1 MDPSSINPGHWTRK
15 LLEAQ
20 GLSDSIV
27 AALTISVDLIVL
39 VIVSLLADFVARSI
53 LMRLIRRFVLRTKAT
68 WDDHFLKEKVFEALV
83 HLLPTILIRAFI
95 PLVFEHAENWIA
107 PLQNLLSL
115 LLIYQIA
122 ILINRAAR
130 ATSHVLEDQEQFK
143 DKPIRTLLSV
153 VQFLTWFIAILA
165 VISQASGTPLG
176 SLMAGMAG
184 ATAIII
190 LIFQDAINGLL
201 ANFQIA
207 MYDLLRKGDWI
218 TFERFGVD
226 GDVISLDL
234 TTVKIKNFD
243 NTISSVP
250 AKAFVT
256 ESFVNWRGMQMANV
270 RRIKRNLV
278 IDIDSVQFCSE
289 DLLQKL
295 SGIERVRSY
304 IQSRK
309 EEISQHNLSVGA
321 DKSQPVNGRHL
332 TNLGVFRMYASQYLM
347 EHAQISDE
355 HSLMVRQLQP
365 LGTGVPL
372 EVYCFAKEINWVP
385 YEGIVSDIFD
395 HLIAAAPAFGLRLYQ
410 APTSRSGYMGTNAG
424 QA

>member
-20 GLSDSIV
+20 GLSDSVV
-27 AALTISVDLIVL
+27 AALTISVDFIVL
-39 VIVSLLADFVARSI
+39 VLASLLADFVARSI
-53 LMRLIRRFVLRTKAT
+53 LMRLIRRFVLRTKVT
-68 WDDHFLKEKVFEALV
+68 WDDHFLKEKVFESLV

-107 PLQNLLSL
+107 PLQNILSF
-115 LLIYQIA
+115 LLIYQVA
-122 ILINRAAR
+122 ILVNRSAR

-226 GDVISLDL
+226 GDVISVDL

-278 IDIDSVQFCSE
+278 IDLDSIQFCSDE
-289 DLLQKL
+289 LLDKL
-295 SGIERVRSY
+295 SGIERVREY
-304 IQSRK
+304 IGERK
-309 EEISQHNLSVGA
+309 TEIAQHNLSVGA
-321 DKSQPVNGRHL
+321 DKSQPVNGRHM
-332 TNLGVFRMYASQYLM
+332 TNLGVFRMYASQYLK

-372 EVYCFAKEINWVP
+372 EVYCFAKEISWVP

>member
-20 GLSDSIV
+20 GLSDSVV
-27 AALTISVDLIVL
+27 AALMISVDFIVL
-39 VIVSLLADFVARSI
+39 VLASLLADFVARSI
-53 LMRLIRRFVLRTKAT
+53 LMRLIRRFVLRTKVT

-107 PLQNLLSL
+107 PLQNILSF
-115 LLIYQIA
+115 LLIYQVA
-122 ILINRAAR
+122 ILVNRSAR

-226 GDVISLDL
+226 GDVISVDL

-278 IDIDSVQFCSE
+278 IDLDSIQFCSDE
-289 DLLQKL
+289 LLDKL
-295 SGIERVRSY
+295 SGIERVREY
-304 IQSRK
+304 IGERK
-309 EEISQHNLSVGA
+309 TEIAQHNLSVGA
-321 DKSQPVNGRHL
+321 DKSQPVNGRHM
-332 TNLGVFRMYASQYLM
+332 TNLGVFRMYASQYLK

-372 EVYCFAKEINWVP
+372 EVYCFAKEISWVP

>member
-53 LMRLIRRFVLRTKAT
+53 LMRLIRRFVLRTKVT

>member
-1 MDPSSINPGHWTRK
+1 LDF
-15 LLEAQ
+15 LL
-20 GLSDSIV
+20 V
-27 AALTISVDLIVL
+27 
-39 VIVSLLADFVARSI
+39 
-53 LMRLIRRFVLRTKAT
+53 
-68 WDDHFLKEKVFEALV
+68 
-83 HLLPTILIRAFI
+83 
-95 PLVFEHAENWIA
+95 
-107 PLQNLLSL
+107 
-115 LLIYQIA
+115 YQIA
-122 ILINRAAR
+122 LLVNRTAR
-130 ATSHVLEDQEQFK
+130 ATGHVLEDQEQFK
-143 DKPIRTLLSV
+143 DKPIRTMLSV
-153 VQFLTWFIAILA
+153 VQFLTWFIAILGI
-165 VISQASGTPLG
+165 ISVASGTPLG
-176 SLMAGMAG
+176 TLLAGMAG

-226 GDVISLDL
+226 GDVISVDL

-256 ESFVNWRGMQMANV
+256 DSFVNWRGMQVANV

-278 IDIDSVQFCSE
+278 IDLDSVQFCSDE
-289 DLLQKL
+289 LLASL
-295 SGIERVRSY
+295 SGIERVRDY
-304 IQSRK
+304 IQARQA
-309 EEISQHNLSVGA
+309 EIAQHNVAIGA
-321 DKSQPVNGRHL
+321 DKSQPVNGRHM
-332 TNLGVFRMYASQYLM
+332 TNLGVFRIYATHYLK
-347 EHAQISDE
+347 EHAQVSDE

-372 EVYCFAKEINWVP
+372 EIYCFAKEISWVP

>member
-20 GLSDSIV
+20 GLSDSVV
-27 AALTISVDLIVL
+27 AALTISVDFIVL
-39 VIVSLLADFVARSI
+39 VLASLLADFVARSI
-53 LMRLIRRFVLRTKAT
+53 LMRLIRRFVLRTKVT

-107 PLQNLLSL
+107 PLQNILSF
-115 LLIYQIA
+115 LLIYQVA
-122 ILINRAAR
+122 ILVNRSAR

-226 GDVISLDL
+226 GDVISVDL

-278 IDIDSVQFCSE
+278 IDLDSIQFCSDE
-289 DLLQKL
+289 LLDKL
-295 SGIERVRSY
+295 SGIERVREY
-304 IQSRK
+304 IGERK
-309 EEISQHNLSVGA
+309 TEIAQHNLSVGA
-321 DKSQPVNGRHL
+321 DKSQPLNGRHM
-332 TNLGVFRMYASQYLM
+332 TNLGVFRMYASQYLK

-372 EVYCFAKEINWVP
+372 EVYCFAKEISWVP

>member
-20 GLSDSIV
+20 GLSDSVV
-27 AALTISVDLIVL
+27 AALTISVDFIVL
-39 VIVSLLADFVARSI
+39 VLASLLADFVARSI
-53 LMRLIRRFVLRTKAT
+53 LMRLIRRFVLRTKVT

-107 PLQNLLSL
+107 PLQNILSF
-115 LLIYQIA
+115 LLIYHVA
-122 ILINRAAR
+122 ILVNRSAR
-130 ATSHVLEDQEQFK
+130 APSHVLEDQEQLK

-226 GDVISLDL
+226 GDVISVDL

-278 IDIDSVQFCSE
+278 IDLDSIQFCSDE
-289 DLLQKL
+289 LLDKL
-295 SGIERVRSY
+295 SGIERVREY
-304 IQSRK
+304 IGERK
-309 EEISQHNLSVGA
+309 TEIAQHNLSVGA
-321 DKSQPVNGRHL
+321 DKSQPVNGRHM
-332 TNLGVFRMYASQYLM
+332 TNLGVFRMYATQYLK

-372 EVYCFAKEINWVP
+372 EVYCFAKEISWVP

>member
-20 GLSDSIV
+20 GLSDSVV
-27 AALTISVDLIVL
+27 AALTISVDFIVL
-39 VIVSLLADFVARSI
+39 VLASLLADFVARSI
-53 LMRLIRRFVLRTKAT
+53 LMRLIRRFVLRTKVT

-107 PLQNLLSL
+107 PLQNILSF
-115 LLIYQIA
+115 LLIYQVA
-122 ILINRAAR
+122 ILVNRSAR

-226 GDVISLDL
+226 GDVISVDL

-278 IDIDSVQFCSE
+278 IDLDSIQFCSDE
-289 DLLQKL
+289 LLDKL
-295 SGIERVRSY
+295 SGIERVREY
-304 IQSRK
+304 IGERK
-309 EEISQHNLSVGA
+309 TEIAQHNLSVGA
-321 DKSQPVNGRHL
+321 DKSQPVNGRHM
-332 TNLGVFRMYASQYLM
+332 TNLGVFRMYATQYLK

-372 EVYCFAKEINWVP
+372 EVYCFAKEISWVP

>member
-1 MDPSSINPGHWTRK
+1 MDPSLINPGHWTRD

-20 GLSDSIV
+20 GFNDTLI
-27 AALTISVDLIVL
+27 AGITISVDFIALVL
-39 VIVSLLADFVARSI
+39 ASLLADYVAKSI
-53 LMRLIRRFVLRTKAT
+53 LLRFIKRWVLRTAAT
-68 WDDHFLKEKVFEALV
+68 WDDHFLKEKVFQALV
-83 HLLPTILIRAFI
+83 HLLPTLVIRAFI
-95 PLVFEHAENWIA
+95 PVVFEHAEHWIA
-107 PLQNLLSL
+107 PLQTGLSY

-122 ILINRAAR
+122 ILVNRTAR
-130 ATSHVLEDQEQFK
+130 ATSHVLEDEEKFK

-153 VQFLTWFIAILA
+153 VQFLTWFVSILA
-165 VISQASGTPLG
+165 AISLASGTPLG
-176 SLMAGMAG
+176 SLLAGMAG

-218 TFERFGVD
+218 TFEKFGVD
-226 GDVISLDL
+226 GDVISVDL

-256 ESFVNWRGMQMANV
+256 DSFVNWRGMQVANV

-278 IDIDSVQFCSE
+278 IDLDSVQFCSD
-289 DLLQKL
+289 DLLEKL
-295 SGIERVRSY
+295 SGIERVRTY
-304 IQSRK
+304 IQGRQS
-309 EEISQHNLSVGA
+309 EISQHNVAIGA
-321 DKSQPVNGRHL
+321 DKSQPVNGRHM
-332 TNLGVFRMYASQYLM
+332 TNLGVFRMYATAYLQ

-372 EVYCFAKEINWVP
+372 EIYCFAKEISWVP
-385 YEGIVSDIFD
+385 YEGIVADIFD

>member
-20 GLSDSIV
+20 GLSDSVV
-27 AALTISVDLIVL
+27 AALTISVDFIVL
-39 VIVSLLADFVARSI
+39 VLASLLADFVARSI
-53 LMRLIRRFVLRTKAT
+53 LMRLIRRFVLRTKVT

-107 PLQNLLSL
+107 PLQNILSF
-115 LLIYQIA
+115 LLIYQVD
-122 ILINRAAR
+122 ILVNRSAR

-226 GDVISLDL
+226 GDVISVDL

-278 IDIDSVQFCSE
+278 IDLDSIQFCSDE
-289 DLLQKL
+289 LLDKL
-295 SGIERVRSY
+295 SGIERVREY
-304 IQSRK
+304 IGERK
-309 EEISQHNLSVGA
+309 TEIAQHNLSVGA
-321 DKSQPVNGRHL
+321 DKSQPVNGRHM
-332 TNLGVFRMYASQYLM
+332 TNLGVFRMYASQYLK

-372 EVYCFAKEINWVP
+372 EVYCFAKEISWVP

>member
-20 GLSDSIV
+20 GLSDSVV
-27 AALTISVDLIVL
+27 AALTISVDFIVL
-39 VIVSLLADFVARSI
+39 VLASLLADFVARGI
-53 LMRLIRRFVLRTKAT
+53 LMRLIRRFVLRTKVT
-68 WDDHFLKEKVFEALV
+68 WDDHFLKEKVFESLV

-107 PLQNLLSL
+107 PLQNILSF
-115 LLIYQIA
+115 LLIYQVA
-122 ILINRAAR
+122 ILVNRSAR

-226 GDVISLDL
+226 GDVISVDL
-234 TTVKIKNFD
+234 TTVKIKNFED
-243 NTISSVP
+243 RKSV
-250 AKAFVT
+250 V
-256 ESFVNWRGMQMANV
+256 
-270 RRIKRNLV
+270 
-278 IDIDSVQFCSE
+278 
-289 DLLQKL
+289 
-295 SGIERVRSY
+295 
-304 IQSRK
+304 
-309 EEISQHNLSVGA
+309 
-321 DKSQPVNGRHL
+321 
-332 TNLGVFRMYASQYLM
+332 
-347 EHAQISDE
+347 
-355 HSLMVRQLQP
+355 
-365 LGTGVPL
+365 
-372 EVYCFAKEINWVP
+372 
-385 YEGIVSDIFD
+385 
-395 HLIAAAPAFGLRLYQ
+395 
-410 APTSRSGYMGTNAG
+410 
-424 QA
+424 

>member
-20 GLSDSIV
+20 GLSDSVV
-27 AALTISVDLIVL
+27 AALTISVDFIVL
-39 VIVSLLADFVARSI
+39 VLASLLADFVARSI
-53 LMRLIRRFVLRTKAT
+53 LMRLIRRFVLRTKVT

-107 PLQNLLSL
+107 PLQNILSF
-115 LLIYQIA
+115 LLIYQVA
-122 ILINRAAR
+122 ILVNRSAR

-226 GDVISLDL
+226 GDVISVDL

-278 IDIDSVQFCSE
+278 IDLDSIQFCSDE
-289 DLLQKL
+289 LLDKL
-295 SGIERVRSY
+295 SGIARVREY
-304 IQSRK
+304 IGERK
-309 EEISQHNLSVGA
+309 TEIAQHNLSVGA
-321 DKSQPVNGRHL
+321 DKSQPVNGRHM
-332 TNLGVFRMYASQYLM
+332 TNLGVFRMYASQYLK

-372 EVYCFAKEINWVP
+372 EVYCFAKEISWVP

>member
-20 GLSDSIV
+20 GLSDSVV
-27 AALTISVDLIVL
+27 AALTISVDFFVL
-39 VIVSLLADFVARSI
+39 VLASLLADFVARSI
-53 LMRLIRRFVLRTKAT
+53 LMRLIRRFVLRTKVT

-107 PLQNLLSL
+107 PLQNILSF
-115 LLIYQIA
+115 LLIYQVA
-122 ILINRAAR
+122 ILVNRSAR

-226 GDVISLDL
+226 GDVISVDL

-278 IDIDSVQFCSE
+278 IDLDSIQFCSDE
-289 DLLQKL
+289 LLDKL
-295 SGIERVRSY
+295 SGIERVREY
-304 IQSRK
+304 IGERK
-309 EEISQHNLSVGA
+309 TEIAQHNLSVGA
-321 DKSQPVNGRHL
+321 DKSQPVNGRHM
-332 TNLGVFRMYASQYLM
+332 TNLGVFRMYASQYLK

-372 EVYCFAKEINWVP
+372 EVYCFAKEISWVP

>member
-20 GLSDSIV
+20 GLSDSVV
-27 AALTISVDLIVL
+27 AALTISVDFIVL
-39 VIVSLLADFVARSI
+39 VLASLLADFVARSI
-53 LMRLIRRFVLRTKAT
+53 LMRLIRRFVLRTKVT
-68 WDDHFLKEKVFEALV
+68 WDDHFLKEKVFESLV

-107 PLQNLLSL
+107 PLQNILSF
-115 LLIYQIA
+115 LLIYQVA
-122 ILINRAAR
+122 ILVNRSAR

-226 GDVISLDL
+226 GDVISVDL

-256 ESFVNWRGMQMANV
+256 ESFVNWRGMQMAKV

-278 IDIDSVQFCSE
+278 IDLDSIQFCSDE
-289 DLLQKL
+289 LLDKL
-295 SGIERVRSY
+295 SGIERVREY
-304 IQSRK
+304 IGERK
-309 EEISQHNLSVGA
+309 TEIAQHNLSVGA
-321 DKSQPVNGRHL
+321 DKSQPVNGRHM
-332 TNLGVFRMYASQYLM
+332 TNLGVFRMYASQYLK

-372 EVYCFAKEINWVP
+372 EVYCFAKEISWVP

>member
-20 GLSDSIV
+20 GLSDSVV
-27 AALTISVDLIVL
+27 AALTISVDFIVL
-39 VIVSLLADFVARSI
+39 VLASLLADFVARSI
-53 LMRLIRRFVLRTKAT
+53 LMRLIRRFVLRTKVT

-107 PLQNLLSL
+107 PLQNILSF
-115 LLIYQIA
+115 LLIYQVA
-122 ILINRAAR
+122 ILVNRSAR

-226 GDVISLDL
+226 GDVISVDL

-278 IDIDSVQFCSE
+278 IDLDSIQFCSDE
-289 DLLQKL
+289 LLDKL
-295 SGIERVRSY
+295 SGIERVREY
-304 IQSRK
+304 IGERK
-309 EEISQHNLSVGA
+309 TEIAQHNLSVGA
-321 DKSQPVNGRHL
+321 DKSQPVNGRHM
-332 TNLGVFRMYASQYLM
+332 TNLGVFRMYASQYLK

-372 EVYCFAKEINWVP
+372 EVYCFAKEISWVP

>member
-1 MDPSSINPGHWTRK
+1 MDPSSINPGHWTRQ

-20 GLSDSIV
+20 GLSEPLI
-27 AALTISVDLIVL
+27 AGLTITVDFVVL
-39 VIVSLLADFVARSI
+39 VLASLLADFVARSI
-53 LMRLIRRFVLRTKAT
+53 LMRLIRRFVLRTKVT
-68 WDDHFLKEKVFEALV
+68 WDDHFLKEKVFEGLV
-83 HLLPTILIRAFI
+83 HLLPTLLIRGFV
-95 PLVFEHAENWIA
+95 PVVFEHAEAWIA
-107 PLQNLLSL
+107 PLQKGLDFLLV
-115 LLIYQIA
+115 YQIA
-122 ILINRAAR
+122 LLVNRTAR
-130 ATSHVLEDQEQFK
+130 ATGHVLEDQEQFK

-153 VQFLTWFIAILA
+153 VQFLTWFIAILGI
-165 VISQASGTPLG
+165 ISVASGTPLG
-176 SLMAGMAG
+176 TLLAGMAG

-226 GDVISLDL
+226 GDVISVDL

-256 ESFVNWRGMQMANV
+256 DSFVNWRGMQVANV

-278 IDIDSVQFCSE
+278 IDLDSVQFCSDE
-289 DLLQKL
+289 LLASL
-295 SGIERVRSY
+295 SGIERVRDF
-304 IQSRK
+304 IQARQA
-309 EEISQHNLSVGA
+309 EIAQHNVAIGA
-321 DKSQPVNGRHL
+321 DKSQPVNGRHM
-332 TNLGVFRMYASQYLM
+332 TNLGVFRIYATHYLK
-347 EHAQISDE
+347 EHAQVSDE

-372 EVYCFAKEINWVP
+372 EIYCFAKEISWVP

>member
-1 MDPSSINPGHWTRK
+1 MDPSSINPGHWTRE

-20 GLSDSIV
+20 GLAESMI
-27 AALTISVDLIVL
+27 AGLTITVDFVVL
-39 VIVSLLADFVARSI
+39 VLASLLADFVARSI
-53 LMRLIRRFVLRTKAT
+53 LMRLIRRFVQRTKAT
-68 WDDHFLKEKVFEALV
+68 WDDHFLQEKVFEGLV
-83 HLLPTILIRAFI
+83 HLLPTLLIRAFV
-95 PLVFEHAENWIA
+95 PVVFEHADVWIA
-107 PLQNLLSL
+107 PLQKGLDFLLV
-115 LLIYQIA
+115 YQIA
-122 ILINRAAR
+122 LLVNRTAR
-130 ATSHVLEDQEQFK
+130 ATSHVLEGQDQFK

-153 VQFLTWFIAILA
+153 VQFLTWFIAILG
-165 VISQASGTPLG
+165 VISVASGTPL
-176 SLMAGMAG
+176 STLLAGMAG

-226 GDVISLDL
+226 GDVVSVDL

-256 ESFVNWRGMQMANV
+256 DSFVNWRGMQMANV

-278 IDIDSVQFCSE
+278 IDLDSVQFCSDE
-289 DLLQKL
+289 LITSL
-295 SGIERVRSY
+295 SGIERISGYVQKR
-304 IQSRK
+304 QA
-309 EEISQHNLSVGA
+309 EISQHNVGIGA
-321 DKSQPVNGRHL
+321 DKSQHVNGRHM
-332 TNLGVFRMYASQYLM
+332 TNLGVFRMYATAYLKEHIQISE
-347 EHAQISDE
+347 EHA
-355 HSLMVRQLQP
+355 LMVRQLQP
-365 LGTGVPL
+365 LGTGVPM
-372 EVYCFAKEINWVP
+372 EIYCFAKEISWAP

-410 APTSRSGYMGTNAG
+410 APTSRSVFTGTMDG

>member
-20 GLSDSIV
+20 GLSDSVV
-27 AALTISVDLIVL
+27 AALTISVDFIVL
-39 VIVSLLADFVARSI
+39 VLASLLADFVARSI
-53 LMRLIRRFVLRTKAT
+53 LMRLIRRFVLRTKVT

-107 PLQNLLSL
+107 PLQNILSF
-115 LLIYQIA
+115 LLIYQVA
-122 ILINRAAR
+122 ILVNRSAR

-226 GDVISLDL
+226 GDVISVDL

-256 ESFVNWRGMQMANV
+256 ESFVNWRGMQMAKV

-278 IDIDSVQFCSE
+278 IDLDSIQFCSDE
-289 DLLQKL
+289 LLDKL
-295 SGIERVRSY
+295 SGIERVREY
-304 IQSRK
+304 IGERK
-309 EEISQHNLSVGA
+309 TEIAQHNLSVGA
-321 DKSQPVNGRHL
+321 DKSQPVNGRHM
-332 TNLGVFRMYASQYLM
+332 TNLGVFRMYASQYLK

-372 EVYCFAKEINWVP
+372 EVYCFAKEISWVP

>member
-20 GLSDSIV
+20 GLSDSVV
-27 AALTISVDLIVL
+27 AALTISVDFFVL
-39 VIVSLLADFVARSI
+39 VLASLLADFVARSI
-53 LMRLIRRFVLRTKAT
+53 LMRLIRRFVLRTKVT

-107 PLQNLLSL
+107 PLQNILSF
-115 LLIYQIA
+115 LLIYQVA
-122 ILINRAAR
+122 ILVNRSAR

-226 GDVISLDL
+226 GDVISVDL

-278 IDIDSVQFCSE
+278 IDLDSIQFCSDE
-289 DLLQKL
+289 LLDNL
-295 SGIERVRSY
+295 SGIERVREY
-304 IQSRK
+304 IGERK
-309 EEISQHNLSVGA
+309 TEIAQHNLSVGA
-321 DKSQPVNGRHL
+321 DKSQPVNGRHM
-332 TNLGVFRMYASQYLM
+332 TNLGVFRMYASQYLK

-372 EVYCFAKEINWVP
+372 EVYCFAKEISWVP

>member
-20 GLSDSIV
+20 GLSDSVV
-27 AALTISVDLIVL
+27 AALTISVDFIVL
-39 VIVSLLADFVARSI
+39 VLASLLADFVARGI
-53 LMRLIRRFVLRTKAT
+53 LMRLIRRFVLRTKVT
-68 WDDHFLKEKVFEALV
+68 WDDHFLKEKVFESLV

-107 PLQNLLSL
+107 PLQNILSF
-115 LLIYQIA
+115 LLIYQVA
-122 ILINRAAR
+122 ILVNRSAR

-226 GDVISLDL
+226 GDVISVDL

-256 ESFVNWRGMQMANV
+256 ESFVNWRGMQMAKV

-278 IDIDSVQFCSE
+278 IDLDSIQFCSDE
-289 DLLQKL
+289 LLDKL
-295 SGIERVRSY
+295 SGIERVREY
-304 IQSRK
+304 IGERK
-309 EEISQHNLSVGA
+309 TEIAQHNLSVGA
-321 DKSQPVNGRHL
+321 DKSQPVNGRHM
-332 TNLGVFRMYASQYLM
+332 TNLGVFRMYASQYLK

-372 EVYCFAKEINWVP
+372 EVYCFAKEISWVP

>member
-20 GLSDSIV
+20 GLSDSVV
-27 AALTISVDLIVL
+27 AALTISVDFIVL
-39 VIVSLLADFVARSI
+39 VLASLLADFVARSI
-53 LMRLIRRFVLRTKAT
+53 LMRLIRRFVLRTKVT

-95 PLVFEHAENWIA
+95 PLVFEHADNWIA
-107 PLQNLLSL
+107 PLQNILSF
-115 LLIYQIA
+115 LLIYQVA
-122 ILINRAAR
+122 ILVNRSAR

-226 GDVISLDL
+226 GDVISVDL

-278 IDIDSVQFCSE
+278 IDLDSIQFCSDE
-289 DLLQKL
+289 LLDKL
-295 SGIERVRSY
+295 SGIERVREY
-304 IQSRK
+304 IGERK
-309 EEISQHNLSVGA
+309 TEIAQHNLSVGA
-321 DKSQPVNGRHL
+321 DKSQPVNGRHM
-332 TNLGVFRMYASQYLM
+332 TNLGVFRMYASQYLK

-372 EVYCFAKEINWVP
+372 EVYCFAKEISWVP

>member
-27 AALTISVDLIVL
+27 AALTISVDFIVL
-39 VIVSLLADFVARSI
+39 VLASLLADFVARSI
-53 LMRLIRRFVLRTKAT
+53 LMRLIRRFVLRTKVT
-68 WDDHFLKEKVFEALV
+68 WDDHFLKEKVFESLV

-107 PLQNLLSL
+107 PLQNILSF
-115 LLIYQIA
+115 LLIYQVA
-122 ILINRAAR
+122 ILVNRSAR

-226 GDVISLDL
+226 GDVISVDL

-278 IDIDSVQFCSE
+278 IDLDSIQFCSDE
-289 DLLQKL
+289 LLDKL
-295 SGIERVRSY
+295 SGIERVREY
-304 IQSRK
+304 IGERK
-309 EEISQHNLSVGA
+309 TEIAQHNLSVGA
-321 DKSQPVNGRHL
+321 DKSQPVNGRHM
-332 TNLGVFRMYASQYLM
+332 TNLGVFRMYASQYLK

-372 EVYCFAKEINWVP
+372 EVYCFAKEISWVP

>member
-1 MDPSSINPGHWTRK
+1 MDSSLINPGHWTRDF
-15 LLEAQ
+15 LETQ
-20 GLSDSIV
+20 GVDD
-27 AALTISVDLIVL
+27 ALIGGITISVDFIVL
-39 VIVSLLADFVARSI
+39 VLASLLADFVARSI
-53 LMRLIRRFVLRTKAT
+53 LLKIIQRWVIRTAAT
-68 WDDHFLKEKVFEALV
+68 WDDHFLKEKVFQGLV
-83 HLLPTILIRAFI
+83 HLLPTLLIRAFV
-95 PLVFEHAENWIA
+95 PMVFEHAEDWINPIQA
-107 PLQNLLSL
+107 GLSYLLV
-115 LLIYQIA
+115 YQIA
-122 ILINRAAR
+122 IVVNRTAR
-130 ATSHVLEDQEQFK
+130 ATSHVLEDEEKFK

-165 VISQASGTPLG
+165 AVSLASGTPLG
-176 SLMAGMAG
+176 TLLAGMAG

-218 TFERFGVD
+218 TFEKFGVD
-226 GDVISLDL
+226 GDVISVDL

-256 ESFVNWRGMQMANV
+256 DSFINWRGMQVANV

-278 IDIDSVQFCSE
+278 IDLDSVQFCSE
-289 DLLQKL
+289 ELLQTL
-295 SGIERVRSY
+295 SGIERVREY
-304 IQSRK
+304 ITGRQI
-309 EEISQHNLSVGA
+309 EIAEHNVAIGA
-321 DKSQPVNGRHL
+321 DKSQPVNGRHM
-332 TNLGVFRMYASQYLM
+332 TNLGVFRRYATAYLQ
-347 EHAQISDE
+347 EHARISDN

-372 EVYCFAKEINWVP
+372 EIYCFAKEISWVP
-385 YEGIVSDIFD
+385 YEGIVADIFD

-410 APTSRSGYMGTNAG
+410 APTSRSGYMGTNHG

>member
-20 GLSDSIV
+20 GLSDSVV
-27 AALTISVDLIVL
+27 AALTISVDFIVL
-39 VIVSLLADFVARSI
+39 VLASLLADFVARSI
-53 LMRLIRRFVLRTKAT
+53 LMRLIRRFVLRTKVT

-107 PLQNLLSL
+107 PLQNILSF
-115 LLIYQIA
+115 LLIYQVA
-122 ILINRAAR
+122 ILVNRSAR

-226 GDVISLDL
+226 GDVISVDL

-278 IDIDSVQFCSE
+278 IDLDSIQFCSDE
-289 DLLQKL
+289 LLDKL
-295 SGIERVRSY
+295 SGIERVREY
-304 IQSRK
+304 IGERK
-309 EEISQHNLSVGA
+309 TEIAQHNLSVGA
-321 DKSQPVNGRHL
+321 DKSQPVNGRHM
-332 TNLGVFRMYASQYLM
+332 TNLGVFRMYASQYLK

-372 EVYCFAKEINWVP
+372 EVYCFAKEISWVP

-395 HLIAAAPAFGLRLYQ
+395 HLIAAAPAFGLCLYQ